1 MRFSKCCNP
10 LPGDEI
16 TGFITRGRG
25 VSIHRTD
32 CPNVVSAGD
41 QKERFL
47 NVQWEV
53 TDDFSFP
60 VEIEIIAMERP
71 NLLTEV
77 MYAVSESKI
86 NITAVNGRTT
96 KDKMVVVN
104 LTFVVKDLEQLE
116 YIMNK
121 VRRVKE
127 VYTVRRRSGA
137 NALTGKK

>member
-1 MRFSKCCNP
+1 M
-10 LPGDEI
+10 
-16 TGFITRGRG
+16 
-25 VSIHRTD
+25 
-32 CPNVVSAGD
+32 
-41 QKERFL
+41 
-47 NVQWEV
+47 QWEA